1 LIIFSRGEPVPASR
15 DTLRLSEA
23 AFRVGK
29 RSADFEA
36 KIIHARLLD
45 DIKRFPFGLAFA
57 SAVERATFTVIRAS
71 ISG

>member
-1 LIIFSRGEPVPASR
+1 VPASR

-45 DIKRFPFGLAFA
+45 DIKRFPFGLAFG
-57 SAVERATFTVIRAS
+57 FC
-71 ISG
+71 SGAGDIHGYQSFDFWMKMHGDFV